1 MKIFT
6 NKKLIIFDLDGT
18 LVDSVPDLAL
28 GVNIMLTTLGR
39 KTFEEAVIR
48 SWVGNGAQTLV
59 KRALSGSALIDENL
73 DKVLFEEA
81 LSVFLKAYKEN
92 LCVKTVLYPEVL
104 STLKTLKERGFI
116 LALVTNKPFEFIA
129 PLLEGLGMR
138 ECFELCLGGDSL
150 AVKKPDPLPLL
161 HVCEKL
167 GFSVEASIMVGDSK
181 NDILAANSAKMQSIG
196 VTYGYNYGEDI
207 GVYSPDSVVNNF
219 AEIRELLEMS

>member
-1 MKIFT
+1 MKNFT

-28 GVNIMLTTLGR
+28 GVNIMLKTLGR
-39 KTFEEAVIR
+39 ETFEEEVIR

-59 KRALSGSALIDENL
+59 KRALSGSAVIDERL
-73 DKVLFEEA
+73 DSKLFEEA
-81 LSVFLKAYKEN
+81 LSIFLKAYKEN

-104 STLKTLKERGFI
+104 STLTTLKERGFV

-129 PLLEGLGMR
+129 PLLEGLGMKDS
-138 ECFELCLGGDSL
+138 FELCLGGDSL
-150 AVKKPDPLPLL
+150 AVKKPEPLPLL

-167 GFSVEASIMVGDSK
+167 GFSVETSVMVGDSK

-207 GVYSPDSVVNNF
+207 GVYNPDFVVDSF
-219 AEIRELLEMS
+219 AEILPFLEMN